1 MKYEEC
7 LRQAPPGYLE
17 SLAARNSAPLGLGR
31 DALVGWL
38 CERALSRAR
47 LAQLV
52 DSFDDAVVAT
62 LKGIVYSAGGA
73 GVTVEQCNAR
83 IRQLTGKGERG
94 ASQLLGQLIDS
105 GLIFVGRV
113 NYRQVYFV
121 PEDARRVLIDVLSAR
136 VLERVVVSDALVTTR
151 RDDGSAISGDIVR
164 FLSFLRM
171 HDVRL
176 TQAGVIYRHQQR
188 EIMETFLV
196 REEIGDDPG
205 ELTEYPDRLGF
216 IVGFARWRRL
226 VERTQGQ
233 LRLAPRVQDWL
244 RTPSWQV
251 WSELYQYWRDLGAV
265 RDNDFDTVL
274 SLALSLPTDNWIAL
288 PRLIQEIE
296 PMTADRYHGNMQLRL
311 QKQFVEPLLFCGW
324 LTMGTTDDGLT
335 AFHTTAAGRAV
346 FAGEV
351 PPVEES
357 ATSFILQPSFD
368 VLVPRNIDP
377 AVLWELEGLAE
388 LIKPDQ
394 VLVYRL
400 SKDSVYRALCDGRSG
415 EDIVSFLTGFARNGL
430 PQNIA
435 ADLREWSEAYGRVRF
450 QEVCLL
456 MCDTPALAD
465 TIRLSR
471 RCGSYILGALS
482 PTALL
487 IDRNQY
493 GALMD
498 ALIADGHLPR
508 PGVSTM
514 IVTGREPAPIDEPL
528 TESPISCQ

>member
-1 MKYEEC
+1 
-7 LRQAPPGYLE
+7 
-17 SLAARNSAPLGLGR
+17 
-31 DALVGWL
+31 
-38 CERALSRAR
+38 
-47 LAQLV
+47 
-52 DSFDDAVVAT
+52 
-62 LKGIVYSAGGA
+62 
-73 GVTVEQCNAR
+73 
-83 IRQLTGKGERG
+83 
-94 ASQLLGQLIDS
+94 
-105 GLIFVGRV
+105 
-113 NYRQVYFV
+113 
-121 PEDARRVLIDVLSAR
+121 
-136 VLERVVVSDALVTTR
+136 
-151 RDDGSAISGDIVR
+151 
-164 FLSFLRM
+164 
-171 HDVRL
+171 
-176 TQAGVIYRHQQR
+176 
-188 EIMETFLV
+188 
-196 REEIGDDPG
+196 
-205 ELTEYPDRLGF
+205 
-216 IVGFARWRRL
+216 
-226 VERTQGQ
+226 
-233 LRLAPRVQDWL
+233 
-244 RTPSWQV
+244 
-251 WSELYQYWRDLGAV
+251 
-265 RDNDFDTVL
+265 
-274 SLALSLPTDNWIAL
+274 
-288 PRLIQEIE
+288 
-296 PMTADRYHGNMQLRL
+296 
-311 QKQFVEPLLFCGW
+311 
-324 LTMGTTDDGLT
+324 
-335 AFHTTAAGRAV
+335 
-346 FAGEV
+346 
-351 PPVEES
+351 
-357 ATSFILQPSFD
+357 